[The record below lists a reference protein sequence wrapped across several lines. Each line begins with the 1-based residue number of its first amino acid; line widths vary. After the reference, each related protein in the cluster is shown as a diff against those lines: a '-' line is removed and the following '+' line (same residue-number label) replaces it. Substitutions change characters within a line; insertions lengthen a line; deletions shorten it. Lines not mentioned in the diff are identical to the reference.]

1 MYREL
6 LHLTEWV
13 KFTRC
18 HMKLDFIGT
27 HVYEAMLNFKIEME
41 CLYNINNLLFLIAI
55 KCEKLLGKAQH
66 YVRLLKV
73 TKNIFFFFDKSKIQV
88 AFSFEFYLVIKISS
102 LVNLPQGRWKYF
114 IVFDLDFFNHLSG
127 SLWCLYLLCFNE
139 IFVNTY
145 LLGKCENFMFEFYL
159 LIYFNMASCQSNMG
173 CKSFFMT
180 FKICKMFELR
190 KYFKYVLPT
199 STTDK
204 IL

>member
-1 MYREL
+1 M
-6 LHLTEWV
+6 W
-13 KFTRC
+13 K
-18 HMKLDFIGT
+18 
-27 HVYEAMLNFKIEME
+27 A
-41 CLYNINNLLFLIAI
+41 
-55 KCEKLLGKAQH
+55 LGQSSALCAFVESYQKH
-66 YVRLLKV
+66 
-73 TKNIFFFFDKSKIQV
+73 IFFFDKSKIQV

-127 SLWCLYLLCFNE
+127 SLWCLYLLRFNE

-180 FKICKMFELR
+180 FKICIMFELR